1 MARMKDKDKTLRIYL
16 SISQEFTQSILR
28 IRFLSLYVPMHAL
41 IILEELAF
49 LNVKVFQNMI

>member
-1 MARMKDKDKTLRIYL
+1 MKDKDKTLRIYL